1 VSENVFEPMDPIS
14 FGWNTLKGN
23 LGFFVILMIIVGVL
37 YNLPG
42 LISMAVSSA
51 MLPDPAS
58 GSFSS
63 GTTGLLALFAVI
75 IAIISLIIYIL
86 LEVGLLKIAL
96 SFRDGKVPDVEDL
109 FRGYPHF
116 LNYLAASIL
125 YGLMVAIG
133 LILLIIPGIYLAL
146 KYQFYGYLIVD
157 KGMGPIKALKES
169 GRITDGAKKDLLI
182 FWLVLFC
189 SIAVI
194 ALVLGIFIAL
204 PVGLL
209 MAFISKELIPV
220 FNIATSLISSF
231 INLIIIIPITKLSTA
246 FIYRILEARLA
257 SPAITESNDIEKA
270 NIGS

>member
-1 VSENVFEPMDPIS
+1 
-14 FGWNTLKGN
+14 
-23 LGFFVILMIIVGVL
+23 
-37 YNLPG
+37 
-42 LISMAVSSA
+42 
-51 MLPDPAS
+51 
-58 GSFSS
+58 
-63 GTTGLLALFAVI
+63 
-75 IAIISLIIYIL
+75 
-86 LEVGLLKIAL
+86 
-96 SFRDGKVPDVEDL
+96 
-109 FRGYPHF
+109 
-116 LNYLAASIL
+116 
-125 YGLMVAIG
+125 MVAFG
-133 LILLIIPGIYLAL
+133 LVLLIIPGIYLAL

-246 FIYRILEARLA
+246 FIYRILEARLGIP
-257 SPAITESNDIEKA
+257 SDHGIE
-270 NIGS
+270 

>member
-1 VSENVFEPMDPIS
+1 MSENVFEPMNPIY

-23 LGFFVILMIIVGVL
+23 FGFFVILMIIVGVL

-42 LISMAVSSA
+42 LISMAVFSVT
-51 MLPDPAS
+51 LPDTAS

-63 GTTGLLALFAVI
+63 GTTALLTISAVI
-75 IAIISLIIYIL
+75 VAIISLIIYVL

-96 SFRDGKVPDVEDL
+96 SFRDGKVPEVEDL

-125 YGLMVAIG
+125 YGLMVAFG

-146 KYQFYGYLIVD
+146 KYQFYGYLIID
-157 KGMGPIKALKES
+157 KGMGPFEALKES
-169 GRITDGAKKDLLI
+169 GRITDGAKKDLLV

-209 MAFISKELIPV
+209 MAFISKELIPA
-220 FNIATSLISSF
+220 FNIATSLVSSF